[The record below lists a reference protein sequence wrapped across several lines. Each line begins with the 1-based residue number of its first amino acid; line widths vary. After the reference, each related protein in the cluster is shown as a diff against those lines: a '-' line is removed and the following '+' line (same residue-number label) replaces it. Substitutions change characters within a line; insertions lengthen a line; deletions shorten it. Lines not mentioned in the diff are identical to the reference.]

1 MPTQTSCVDSNMISF
16 ERQSA
21 QLRKLLLIGI
31 SGLVTFL
38 AACQGSGA
46 ASNSGRT
53 PLVLS
58 TVPPL
63 LVLDE
68 GEIDTGQQIYA
79 DYCAECHGADLQ
91 GEADWKIQNED
102 GSFRAPPHDAG
113 GHTWHHSDAVLLE
126 VVRLGGARLTEDV
139 GGTSNMPAYGEILS
153 EAQIQAVLTY
163 IKSTWPEEAR
173 QVQWEQTV
181 RSQP

>member
-1 MPTQTSCVDSNMISF
+1 MAGDVSEVSF
-16 ERQSA
+16 EYRSA

-31 SGLVTFL
+31 GGLVMLL

-63 LVLDE
+63 PTLDE
-68 GEIDTGQQIYA
+68 GEIAAGRQIYA

-91 GEADWKIQNED
+91 GEAEWKLQNED
-102 GSFRAPPHDAG
+102 GSFRAPPHDAS
-113 GHTWHHSDAVLLE
+113 GHTWHHSDDVLLE
-126 VVRLGGARLTEDV
+126 VIRLGGARLTEDV

-153 EAQIQAVLTY
+153 EAQIQTVLTY

-173 QVQWEQTV
+173 QVQWEQTA

>member
-1 MPTQTSCVDSNMISF
+1 MISF

-102 GSFRAPPHDAG
+102 GSFRAPPHDAS
-113 GHTWHHSDAVLLE
+113 GHTWHHSDVVLLE
-126 VVRLGGARLTEDV
+126 AIRLGGARLTEDV
-139 GGTSNMPAYGEILS
+139 GGTSSMPAYGEILS

-173 QVQWEQTV
+173 QVQWEQTA